1 MCNILLASWRT
12 STAKGTQ
19 AHGKH
24 GLPGVVKGENV
35 PVNDIMD
42 FLSFQFQQRYLA
54 YQTIGIYKSCISRF
68 HGLVEGQPVRSLPV
82 MSRFMKGIFEL
93 QPPKPKTKT
102 TWSVGQTVVFRQDM
116 NPFGNLSLQD
126 VSLKL
131 AMLLALT
138 SAARVHELMIALS
151 LATIIKNKIAG
162 DLFFL
167 YMTRIPDQTI
177 QEGRHFLC
185 IS

>member
-68 HGLVEGQPVRSLPV
+68 YGLVEGQPVRSLPV

-102 TWSVGQTVVFRQDM
+102 TWSVGQIVVFRQDM

-131 AMLLALT
+131 AMLSFNFGSSCALT
-138 SAARVHELMIALS
+138 LS
-151 LATIIKNKIAG
+151 FNFGSSCAWTDDSTKLGNYHQKQDCWRFILPIH
-162 DLFFL
+162 D
-167 YMTRIPDQTI
+167 
-177 QEGRHFLC
+177 
-185 IS
+185 